1 MTTNFKRSPPVI
13 KGIITQV
20 SIPIK
25 KIHNK
30 NKCRSVIWILLIIY
44 GTHNQ
49 GRFPHEI
56 ESPLPLHFKHS
67 SLVEKGE
74 LVQVRFTQRL
84 RDQRRMCMEDGCIVY
99 MDSYMAS
106 NGSCFMV
113 SIIIF
118 KNHLL
123 EVGLTQNHQE
133 TMALK
138 MLTTVG
144 LFYYIMCEEPHEQKF
159 TEIAF
164 G

>member
-49 GRFPHEI
+49 GRFPHET

-67 SLVEKGE
+67 SLLEKGE

-84 RDQRRMCMEDGCIVY
+84 RDQRRICMEDGCSVHGFLHGIEWIMFHGIY
-99 MDSYMAS
+99 NYFQKPPLGGRPNTKPLGDH
-106 NGSCFMV
+106 G
-113 SIIIF
+113 
-118 KNHLL
+118 
-123 EVGLTQNHQE
+123 TQNAHNRWFI
-133 TMALK
+133 L
-138 MLTTVG
+138 LYHV
-144 LFYYIMCEEPHEQKF
+144 
-159 TEIAF
+159 
-164 G
+164 